1 MLPTVAVSK
10 EMDKIASMGQ
20 KQTVR
25 LVIAK
30 RLSKLEQ
37 CSICLESPAHSS
49 RLILSCRNQMPP
61 IFPVFYWLLETEISN
76 DKAAAAKIAKLSV
89 HGAACVNTVQ

>member
-1 MLPTVAVSK
+1 
-10 EMDKIASMGQ
+10 
-20 KQTVR
+20 VR

-37 CSICLESPAHSS
+37 CSILRDSPAPSS
-49 RLILSCRNQMPP
+49 WLMLSCRNQKPP
-61 IFPVFYWLLETEISN
+61 VFPVFYWILETEISN
-76 DKAAAAKIAKLSV
+76 DKAAAAEIAKLSV